1 MLLSVLA
8 SVVIARVLK
17 DDERVFFLGRD
28 HDLVLLAADAYE
40 LHVVL
45 GVERLDGA
53 LRLGS
58 ELRYQR
64 AVLDRVVL
72 RHRAANRYP
81 LRIHHDNALHSLV
94 RVYTVDRLLH
104 FLRL

>member
-1 MLLSVLA
+1 M
-8 SVVIARVLK
+8 
-17 DDERVFFLGRD
+17 
-28 HDLVLLAADAYE
+28 LLAADADE

-53 LRLGS
+53 LCLGR

-64 AVLDRVVL
+64 AVLNRVVL
-72 RHRAANRYP
+72 RHRAANRYA
-81 LRIHHDNALHSLV
+81 LRIHHNDALHSLV
-94 RVYTVDRLLH
+94 RVYTVNRLLH